1 LGEKEKD
8 KDTENS
14 QPNASPWTP
23 EAVEHMIRLID
34 TLAKDYLQFRREDSE
49 AKLKRIEA
57 VTLHNRR
64 LVYWMI
70 GFLTVITASMG
81 VLSYFGKV
89 SSDALLFLVGT
100 ITGYLI
106 LMVQKFTE
114 SPIEIAEETPDT

>member
-1 LGEKEKD
+1 
-8 KDTENS
+8 
-14 QPNASPWTP
+14 
-23 EAVEHMIRLID
+23 MIRLID